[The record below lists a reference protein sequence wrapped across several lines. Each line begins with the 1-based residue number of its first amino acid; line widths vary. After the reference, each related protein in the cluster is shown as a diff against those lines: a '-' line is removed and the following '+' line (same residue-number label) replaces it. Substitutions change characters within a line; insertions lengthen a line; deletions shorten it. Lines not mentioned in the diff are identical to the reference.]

1 MSLKSRRMNLPQ
13 ARPLASLCLMLGM
26 IVAPAA
32 ADTTGYWRGESD
44 ANGGAGL
51 EILNEVTGNSLT
63 APSASIDTNPANLP
77 VGRIPRT
84 GAVNTGSID
93 GDANISG
100 TISEYAALNSDS
112 ITVEVFSRTLE
123 GGGSLLS
130 RTNNTD
136 AGFSITDFSGYDV
149 KYYVGAGTEVTINN
163 VVNPNAD
170 WNYLAWTYDATEG
183 VGRVYVDGQ
192 LAGTQTTATPGE
204 ALNWTGAGD
213 ISVGFDMDGGSLSS
227 GSNTGIIDELRI
239 SNTALQTYQF
249 LGAPALAVDFGT
261 ANQDVQTYFV
271 SFDRGSGGDTGVNGP
286 TSDII
291 DTPVGNYLGSDQ
303 VRVTIDSEGSV
314 DAVDFRDRGDVSGSV
329 GDIIE
334 DQIKAQNSGIELTIE
349 GLEAGV
355 YKMTSWHHDANGAT
369 GGAAENQIDIFVTDA
384 LGALRQVI
392 DDLAT
397 TGGTNPGTVADPS
410 YAIYSNGVDPITIF
424 FDNVGV
430 GNNNPNEIVLNG
442 FQLLVIPE
450 PASMAMLAAG
460 SLMLM
465 RRRRA

>member
-1 MSLKSRRMNLPQ
+1 MTLIKTLKRQSFAALL
-13 ARPLASLCLMLGM
+13 LALA
-26 IVAPAA
+26 VAPAG
-32 ADTTGYWRGESD
+32 ADTSGYWRGESD
-44 ANGGAGL
+44 ANGGPGL
-51 EILNEVTGNSLT
+51 EILNEVAGNSLT
-63 APSASIDTNPANLP
+63 APSATIDTNPANLP

-93 GDANISG
+93 GDANING
-100 TISEYAALNSDS
+100 VISEYAALNSDS

-123 GGGSLLS
+123 GGGNLIT

-183 VGRVYVDGQ
+183 VGRVYVDGK
-192 LAGTQTTATPGE
+192 LAGTQATATPGQ

-213 ISVGFDMDGGSLSS
+213 ISVGFDMDGGALSS
-227 GSNTGIIDELRI
+227 TTNTGIIDELRI

-249 LGAPALAVDFGT
+249 LGAPALAVDFGGDKSDT
-261 ANQDVQTYFV
+261 TNQDVQTYFYDFSEYTSNAGGV
-271 SFDRGSGGDTGVNGP
+271 GSASRV
-286 TSDII
+286 I
-291 DTPVGNYLGSDQ
+291 DTPVGVGGQ
-303 VRVTIDSEGSV
+303 VTVSIDAEITSQNI
-314 DAVDFRDRGDVSGSV
+314 DPRNRGDNSGDLSALL
-329 GDIIE
+329 E
-334 DQIKAQNSGIELTIE
+334 DHFKSQNSGVELTIE

-355 YKMTSWHHDANGAT
+355 YKMTSWHHEGGGSGDT
-369 GGAAENQIDIFVTDA
+369 GGSSNLIDIFVTDA
-384 LGALRQVI
+384 MGSLRSVI
-392 DDLAT
+392 DDLVTSGGNLSSVDPASAT
-397 TGGTNPGTVADPS
+397 
-410 YAIYSNGVDPITIF
+410 YAIYSDGINPITIL
-424 FDNVGV
+424 FDDAS
-430 GNNNPNEIVLNG
+430 PTDHETVLNG

>member
-51 EILNEVTGNSLT
+51 EILNEVAGNSLT

-227 GSNTGIIDELRI
+227 TTNTGIIDELRI
-239 SNTALQTYQF
+239 SNTALETYQF
-249 LGAPALAVDFGT
+249 LGAPALAVDFGGGKDLT
-261 ANQDVQTYFV
+261 TDQDVQVYHYGFTETT
-271 SFDRGSGGDTGVNGP
+271 DPPNAGGFNGP
-286 TSDII
+286 LSRVI
-291 DTPVGNYLGSDQ
+291 DTPLGVGGD
-303 VRVTIDSEGSV
+303 VTVSIDSEGSLFNI
-314 DAVDFRDRGDVSGSV
+314 DPRNRGDASFGTL
-329 GDIIE
+329 GDLIE
-334 DQIKAQNSGIELTIE
+334 DQFKSQSNGVELTLD
-349 GLEAGV
+349 GLEAGI
-355 YKMTSWHHDANGAT
+355 YKMTSWHHDG
-369 GGAAENQIDIFVTDA
+369 GFGAAGNLIDIRVTDA
-384 LGALRQVI
+384 LRTDELILSGLV
-392 DDLAT
+392 T
-397 TGGTNPGTVADPS
+397 TGGLTPSTVANAT
-410 YAIYSNGVDPITIF
+410 YTIYSDGINPITIL
-424 FDNVGV
+424 FDDANTNGDH
-430 GNNNPNEIVLNG
+430 ETALNG
-442 FQLLVIPE
+442 FELFLIPE
-450 PASMAMLAAG
+450 PASMATLAAG